1 MLLIQAIVLK
11 PSSRNDPKEVVPV
24 YPVRFVPLSI
34 PSISFLARLC
44 SPSIR
49 IPSWIPSPLTS
60 VVNLSSCIYRLFFF
74 IFSYILRG
82 SVAFS
87 SRFPPW
93 TFDSRVSHLNSR
105 LCQSELKPR
114 LFIWS
119 HVITTDRQAT
129 GGCFGRYLLRI
140 RARRA
145 EIEDKKKRKRKNE
158 NSVLRNVA
166 RGEDA
171 SPSENS
177 LVTMNGANESREP
190 IKDYSRR

>member
-1 MLLIQAIVLK
+1 MTPRK
-11 PSSRNDPKEVVPV
+11 PSPCILYVLFLCPFLQFLFWLVSVHLRYVP
-24 YPVRFVPLSI
+24 
-34 PSISFLARLC
+34 
-44 SPSIR
+44 
-49 IPSWIPSPLTS
+49 WIPPPLTS
-60 VVNLSSCIYRLFFF
+60 VVNLSSCISCLFFL
-74 IFSYILRG
+74 IFSYILQG

-87 SRFPPW
+87 SHFPPW

-129 GGCFGRYLLRI
+129 GGCSGRHLLRI